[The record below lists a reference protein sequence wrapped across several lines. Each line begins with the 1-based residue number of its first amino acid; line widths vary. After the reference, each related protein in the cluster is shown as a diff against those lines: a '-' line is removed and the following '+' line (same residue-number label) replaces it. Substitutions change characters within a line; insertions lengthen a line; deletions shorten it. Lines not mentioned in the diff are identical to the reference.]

1 MDIRQL
7 RYLISIL
14 EHRSMAGAA
23 ASLHVAPSALGAQMR
38 NLEEELGVQL
48 LWRHARGVEATP
60 AGAVLL
66 DHANKLLI
74 ALEQAARETR
84 EAHMGTSTATKVRL
98 GLTPPINDFL
108 SVALLRALRASH
120 PLLRVGIVEAP
131 SLTLSDR
138 VRDGRLDL
146 ACVYDLDNCDGLE
159 RTQLIEDELVFVQAR
174 RSKGELGP
182 ILLRQAAAVPLVLPA
197 LSHRSRE
204 ILETQ
209 AALQDVRLNVI
220 FEVQSLAAVREL
232 VFNGEAATITPFA
245 AMARHIGDEKLCI
258 RSLTEPRIPRPL
270 WLVSGPH
277 GGRQEAAVAEVASLL
292 TDMLRREIA
301 RARAAWD
308 EKPAGSGD
316 FNPR

>member
-14 EHRSMAGAA
+14 EHRSIAAAA

-48 LWRHARGVEATP
+48 LLRHARGVEATP

-66 DHANKLLI
+66 EHANKILL
-74 ALEQAARETR
+74 ALEHAATETR
-84 EAHMGTSTATKVRL
+84 EAHMGTGMVTQVRL

-131 SLTLSDR
+131 SLALGDR
-138 VRDGRLDL
+138 VKDGWLDL

-174 RSKGELGP
+174 EDQGETSP
-182 ILLRQAAAVPLVLPA
+182 ILLHQAATVPLVLPA

-209 AALQDVRLNVI
+209 AALRNLRLNVVY
-220 FEVQSLAAVREL
+220 EVQSLAAMREL
-232 VFNGEAATITPFA
+232 VLNGEAATITPFA
-245 AMARHIGDEKLCI
+245 SVARYLGDERLCI
-258 RSLTEPRIPRPL
+258 RSLIEPRIPRPL
-270 WLVSGPH
+270 WLV
-277 GGRQEAAVAEVASLL
+277 GGRNGTREAAVAGVASLL
-292 TDMLRREIA
+292 TEMLQNEIA
-301 RARAAWD
+301 QARAAWGAPHR
-308 EKPAGSGD
+308 ER
-316 FNPR
+316 PRS

>member
-14 EHRSMAGAA
+14 EHRSMARAA

-48 LWRHARGVEATP
+48 LLRHARGVEATP

-66 DHANKLLI
+66 DHANKLLL

-84 EAHMGTSTATKVRL
+84 EAHTGAGAIIKVRL

-108 SVALLRALRASH
+108 SVALLRALRSSQ

-131 SLTLSDR
+131 SLALGDR
-138 VRDGRLDL
+138 VKDGRLDL

-159 RTQLIEDELVFVQAR
+159 RTQLLEDELVFVQAR
-174 RSKGELGP
+174 QGDADAGP

-209 AALQDVRLNVI
+209 AALQGVRLNVI
-220 FEVQSLAAVREL
+220 YEVQSLASMREL
-232 VFNGEAATITPFA
+232 VFNGEAATIAPFA
-245 AMARHIGDEKLCI
+245 SVARYIGDESLCI
-258 RSLTEPRIPRPL
+258 RSLMEPRIPRPL
-270 WLVSGPH
+270 WLVSGRH
-277 GGRQEAAVAEVASLL
+277 GTRQELAVAGVSSLL
-292 TDMLRREIA
+292 AEMLRREFA

-308 EKPAGSGD
+308 EKRPK
-316 FNPR
+316 PLRP